1 MKLPG
6 LLALGRPFAKAP
18 EHAPLMLDAALPG
31 LWLSRPR
38 GTPPSTQLGSVEP
51 ASDTPASAAQSA
63 EPARFAA
70 PKRTLPAPSRADAR
84 EAGAAG
90 AAGHGSAAVSAPA
103 AGTFSTP
110 PRRRRGW
117 WWRRSRHPRQ
127 AELLLAGV
135 RVVRNDLFADDL
147 ELVPRPSPAALGLK
161 LGAERARPS
170 GGWRGWL
177 AHWAHLLGLRRK
189 RHP

>member
-6 LLALGRPFAKAP
+6 LLALGRTFAKAP
-18 EHAPLMLDAALPG
+18 EHTPLMFDASLPG
-31 LWLSRPR
+31 LRL
-38 GTPPSTQLGSVEP
+38 PPSRGVRPPTQPAPAQP
-51 ASDTPASAAQSA
+51 ASDAPTVIARAAKS
-63 EPARFAA
+63 ARFAA
-70 PKRTLPAPSRADAR
+70 TTRSFPAPSCADAR

-90 AAGHGSAAVSAPA
+90 SGAPAVSAPA
-103 AGTFSTP
+103 AGTFSAP
-110 PRRRRGW
+110 PPRRRGW
-117 WWRRSRHPRQ
+117 WWRRRSRHPRQ
-127 AELLLAGV
+127 AEMLLAGV

-147 ELVPRPSPAALGLK
+147 ELVPRPSPAARGLK
-161 LGAERARPS
+161 LGAERAAPS

>member
-6 LLALGRPFAKAP
+6 LLALGRTFAKAP
-18 EHAPLMLDAALPG
+18 GRTLLMLDAALPG
-31 LWLSRPR
+31 LRLPPPRAARP
-38 GTPPSTQLGSVEP
+38 PTQPAPAHP
-51 ASDTPASAAQSA
+51 ASDGPMSA
-63 EPARFAA
+63 ARFADPVRFSA
-70 PKRTLPAPSRADAR
+70 TTRSLPAPSPADAR

-90 AAGHGSAAVSAPA
+90 RGSPAVSAPA
-103 AGTFSTP
+103 AGTFSAP

-117 WWRRSRHPRQ
+117 WGRRSRDPRQ
-127 AELLLAGV
+127 AEMLLAGV
-135 RVVRNDLFADDL
+135 QVVRNDLFADDL

-161 LGAERARPS
+161 LGAERSAPS